1 MPWPVATVGTNPVG
15 IAVDQATNTIYVANT
30 GDATVSVINGAT
42 CKVTSKSGCRP
53 VGTVRVGTDPA
64 DVSVDPATN
73 TIYVANTYDH
83 TSAETGTVSVVNGTT
98 CDATHISGCTSQI
111 ALQVPV
117 GIDPISVAFDQVA
130 KTVYVTNWKDQ
141 TVSVIKTARCNAA
154 QTSGSKAPPGTIT
167 VGSAPS
173 WTVVNLPWRPST

>member
-1 MPWPVATVGTNPVG
+1 MSWPVATVGTNPVG

-30 GDATVSVINGAT
+30 GDATVSVINSAT

-117 GIDPISVAFDQVA
+117 
-130 KTVYVTNWKDQ
+130 
-141 TVSVIKTARCNAA
+141 R
-154 QTSGSKAPPGTIT
+154 PG
-167 VGSAPS
+167 G
-173 WTVVNLPWRPST
+173 